1 MPRFAYNARD
11 RVGATVSATLEAPSR
26 KDALRLL
33 AARGLHV
40 TNVAEEVAVRKPV
53 AGKKSGAASAPSPA
67 PRAHGSALN
76 PSQAR
81 LTRKQRLPFLQ
92 ALHDLTGSGLSAGES
107 VRLLSTRLQEPALKV
122 LCTGLWTRLSE
133 GQPLSRAMLDFPAIF
148 DSSTISLIQAGEATG
163 SLNEVLGRLI
173 DHLTEQ
179 RELQRQLATALAYPV
194 LLMFAAGGVVLFF
207 LFFLLPRLQT
217 LFDSLGG
224 KIPTSTQILIGFAH
238 FALHWGWLV
247 LILGIFGAISF
258 WRWRKT
264 ESGRTATDALAL
276 KIPLLGPFVT
286 TRTVHAISHTLS
298 LLLENG
304 ITTADAL
311 RMTERQIMN
320 RVHCHAFGKA
330 IDRVIEGESLSLA
343 LSHTGCFPALMIDR
357 LAIGENTGNIVPSLK
372 DIARNHQKIISQQ
385 LDAFTRILATV
396 MLLTV
401 FMFVGFLAFAIV
413 SAIFNAS
420 AQFNK
425 I

>member
-1 MPRFAYNARD
+1 MPSFAYHARD
-11 RVGATVSATLEAPSR
+11 RAGTAVSATLDAPSR

-33 AARGLHV
+33 AARGLQV
-40 TNVAEEVAVRKPV
+40 TNVAEEAAIRKTS
-53 AGKKSGAASAPSPA
+53 AGKKPDGASARSTA
-67 PRAHGSALN
+67 PRAQGFALFA
-76 PSQAR
+76 PKTS

-92 ALHDLTGSGLSAGES
+92 ALHDLTSSGLSAGES
-107 VRLLSTRLQEPALKV
+107 VRLLSVRLQEPALRA

-133 GQPLSRAMLDFPAIF
+133 GQPLSRAIEDFPAVF

-173 DHLTEQ
+173 AHLTEQ
-179 RELQRQLATALAYPV
+179 RELQRQLATALAYPL

-224 KIPTSTQILIGFAH
+224 KIPVSTEILIGLAH

-247 LILGIFGAISF
+247 LIFATLGAISF
-258 WRWRKT
+258 WRWRQT
-264 ESGRTATDALAL
+264 DAGRTATDAFSL
-276 KIPLLGPFVT
+276 KIPLVGQFVT
-286 TRTVHAISHTLS
+286 TRTVHAISHTLA

-311 RMTERQIMN
+311 RMTERQIIH
-320 RVHCHAFGKA
+320 RIHRRAFGEA

-343 LSHTGCFPALMIDR
+343 LSRTGCFPELMIDR

-372 DIARNHQKIISQQ
+372 DIAHNHQKLISNQ

-401 FMFVGFLAFAIV
+401 FTFVGFLAFAIV
-413 SAIFNAS
+413 SAIFQSS
-420 AQFNK
+420 AQFTK
-425 I
+425 M

>member
-1 MPRFAYNARD
+1 MPRFAYHARD
-11 RVGATVSATLEAPSR
+11 HAGAAVSATLDAPSR

-33 AARGLHV
+33 AARGLQV
-40 TNVAEEVAVRKPV
+40 TNVAEEAVVRKTA
-53 AGKKSGAASAPSPA
+53 AGGKAAAASPSVPHAP
-67 PRAHGSALN
+67 GSGFTASKTN
-76 PSQAR
+76 
-81 LTRKQRLPFLQ
+81 LTRRQRLPLLQ
-92 ALHDLTGSGLSAGES
+92 ALHDLTSSGLSAGES
-107 VRLLSTRLQEPALKV
+107 VRLLSTRLKEPALRA

-133 GQPLSRAMLDFPAIF
+133 GQPLSRAMQDFPTVF

-173 DHLTEQ
+173 SHLTEQ
-179 RELQRQLATALAYPV
+179 RELQRQLLTALAYPL

-224 KIPTSTQILIGFAH
+224 KIPASTQILIGFAN

-247 LILGIFGAISF
+247 AILAILGAISF

-264 ESGRTATDALAL
+264 EAGRLATDAFSL
-276 KIPLLGPFVT
+276 KVPLLGAFVT
-286 TRTVHAISHTLS
+286 TRTVHAISHTLA

-304 ITTADAL
+304 ITTAEAL
-311 RMTERQIMN
+311 RMTERQIMH
-320 RVHCHAFGKA
+320 RVHRRAFGQA

-343 LSHTGCFPALMIDR
+343 LGHTGCFPELMIDR

-372 DIARNHQKIISQQ
+372 DIARNHQKIISHQ

-401 FMFVGFLAFAIV
+401 FLFVGFLAFAIV

-425 I
+425 M

>member
-11 RVGATVSATLEAPSR
+11 HAGTTVSATLDAPSR

-40 TNVAEEVAVRKPV
+40 TTVAEETPVRKT
-53 AGKKSGAASAPSPA
+53 ASGKPSGAASAQSGGS
-67 PRAHGSALN
+67 RAQGSATN
-76 PSQAR
+76 SRQAN
-81 LTRKQRLPFLQ
+81 LTHRQRLPFLQ
-92 ALHDLTGSGLSAGES
+92 ALHDLTSSGLSAGES
-107 VRLLSTRLQEPALKV
+107 VRLLSVRLKEPALRT
-122 LCTGLWTRLSE
+122 LCTGLWNRLSE
-133 GQPLSRAMLDFPAIF
+133 GQPLSRAMEGFPAVF

-173 DHLTEQ
+173 SHLTEQ
-179 RELQRQLATALAYPV
+179 RELQRQLLTALAYPV

-247 LILGIFGAISF
+247 IALAIFGAISF
-258 WRWRKT
+258 WRWRQT
-264 ESGRTATDALAL
+264 EPGRVTTDAFML
-276 KIPLLGPFVT
+276 KVPLLGPFVT
-286 TRTVHAISHTLS
+286 TRTVHAISHTLA

-311 RMTERQIMN
+311 RMTERQIMH
-320 RVHCHAFGKA
+320 RVHRRAFGEA

-343 LSHTGCFPALMIDR
+343 LSHTGCFPELMIDR

-401 FMFVGFLAFAIV
+401 FTFVGFLAFAIV

-425 I
+425 M

>member
-1 MPRFAYNARD
+1 MPRFAYHARD
-11 RVGATVSATLEAPSR
+11 RAGAAVSAALDAPSR

-40 TNVAEEVAVRKPV
+40 TNVAEEAAVHKTA
-53 AGKKSGAASAPSPA
+53 AGKKPGSASAPSGVV
-67 PRAHGSALN
+67 RAQDSALN
-76 PSQAR
+76 ASNTN

-107 VRLLSTRLQEPALKV
+107 VRLLSARLKEPALRA
-122 LCTGLWTRLSE
+122 LCTGLWNRLGE
-133 GQPLSRAMLDFPAIF
+133 GQLLSRAMQDFPGVF

-173 DHLTEQ
+173 AHLTEQ
-179 RELQRQLATALAYPV
+179 RELQRQLLTALAYPV

-224 KIPTSTQILIGFAH
+224 KIPTSTQILIAFAH

-247 LILGIFGAISF
+247 LILAIFGGISF

-264 ESGRTATDALAL
+264 EAGRTVTDAFSL
-276 KIPLLGPFVT
+276 KIPMLGPFVT
-286 TRTVHAISHTLS
+286 TRTVHAISHTLA

-304 ITTADAL
+304 ITTAEAL
-311 RMTERQIMN
+311 RMTERQIMH
-320 RVHCHAFGKA
+320 RIHRRAFGEA

-343 LSHTGCFPALMIDR
+343 LSRTGCFPELMIDR

-372 DIARNHQKIISQQ
+372 DIARNHQKIISHQ

-401 FMFVGFLAFAIV
+401 FVFVGFLAFAIV

-425 I
+425 M

>member
-1 MPRFAYNARD
+1 MPRFAYHARD
-11 RVGATVSATLEAPSR
+11 RAGAAVSAALDAPSR

-33 AARGLHV
+33 AARGLQV
-40 TNVAEEVAVRKPV
+40 TNVSEETVVRPTA
-53 AGKKSGAASAPSPA
+53 AGKKPGGASKSSRG
-67 PRAHGSALN
+67 PRDQDPALN
-76 PSQAR
+76 ASKTSF
-81 LTRKQRLPFLQ
+81 TRKQRLPFLQ
-92 ALHDLTGSGLSAGES
+92 ALHDLTSSGLSAGES
-107 VRLLSTRLQEPALKV
+107 VRLLSTRLKEPALRAV
-122 LCTGLWTRLSE
+122 CTSLWNRLSE
-133 GQPLSRAMLDFPAIF
+133 GQPLSRAMQDFPGVF

-173 DHLTEQ
+173 AHLTEQ
-179 RELQRQLATALAYPV
+179 RELQRQLLTALAYPI

-224 KIPTSTQILIGFAH
+224 KIPVSTQILIGFAH

-247 LILGIFGAISF
+247 LAFAIFGAISF

-264 ESGRTATDALAL
+264 EAGRTATDAFAL
-276 KIPLLGPFVT
+276 KVPLLRPFVI
-286 TRTVHAISHTLS
+286 TRTVHAISHTLA

-304 ITTADAL
+304 ITTAEAL
-311 RMTERQIMN
+311 RMTERQIMH
-320 RVHCHAFGKA
+320 RVHRRAFGQA

-343 LSHTGCFPALMIDR
+343 LSHTGCFPELMIDR

-372 DIARNHQKIISQQ
+372 DIAHNHQKIISQQ

-401 FMFVGFLAFAIV
+401 FVFVGFLAFAIV

-425 I
+425 M

>member
-1 MPRFAYNARD
+1 MPRFAYHARD
-11 RVGATVSATLEAPSR
+11 RAGAAVSATLDAPSR

-33 AARGLHV
+33 AARGLQV
-40 TNVAEEVAVRKPV
+40 TNVAEDTVVRKTAAGNKPGV
-53 AGKKSGAASAPSPA
+53 ASKASRV
-67 PRAHGSALN
+67 PRDQDPALN
-76 PSQAR
+76 ASKTSF
-81 LTRKQRLPFLQ
+81 TRKQRLPFLQ
-92 ALHDLTGSGLSAGES
+92 ALHDLTSSGLSAGES
-107 VRLLSTRLQEPALKV
+107 VRLLSARLKEPALRAV
-122 LCTGLWTRLSE
+122 CTSLWNRLSE
-133 GQPLSRAMLDFPAIF
+133 GQPLSRAMQDFPTVF

-173 DHLTEQ
+173 AHLTEQ
-179 RELQRQLATALAYPV
+179 RELQRQLLTALAYPI

-224 KIPTSTQILIGFAH
+224 KIPVSTQILIGFAH

-247 LILGIFGAISF
+247 LGLAIFGAISF

-264 ESGRTATDALAL
+264 EAGRTATDAFAL
-276 KIPLLGPFVT
+276 KVPLLGPFVT
-286 TRTVHAISHTLS
+286 TRTVHAISHTLA

-304 ITTADAL
+304 ITTAEAL
-311 RMTERQIMN
+311 RMTERQIMH
-320 RVHCHAFGKA
+320 RVHRRAFGEA

-343 LSHTGCFPALMIDR
+343 LGHTGCFPELMIDR

-372 DIARNHQKIISQQ
+372 DIAHNHQKIISHQ

-401 FMFVGFLAFAIV
+401 FVFVGFLAFAIV

-425 I
+425 M

>member
-1 MPRFAYNARD
+1 MPRFAYHARD
-11 RVGATVSATLEAPSR
+11 RAGAAVSATLDAPSR

-33 AARGLHV
+33 AARGLQV
-40 TNVAEEVAVRKPV
+40 TNVAEEAVARKTA
-53 AGKKSGAASAPSPA
+53 AGKKPDGASAPASV
-67 PRAHGSALN
+67 PRAQDLALN
-76 PSQAR
+76 AAKASF
-81 LTRKQRLPFLQ
+81 TRKQRLPFLQ

-107 VRLLSTRLQEPALKV
+107 VRLLSSRLKEPALRA
-122 LCTGLWTRLSE
+122 LCAGLWNRVSE
-133 GQPLSRAMLDFPAIF
+133 GQPLSRAMQDFPAVF
-148 DSSTISLIQAGEATG
+148 DSSTISLLQAGEATG

-173 DHLTEQ
+173 AHLTEQ
-179 RELQRQLATALAYPV
+179 RELQRQLLTALAYPV

-217 LFDSLGG
+217 LFNSLGG
-224 KIPTSTQILIGFAH
+224 KIPVSTQILIGFAH

-247 LILGIFGAISF
+247 LIFAALGAIAF

-264 ESGRTATDALAL
+264 EAGRTAVDAFSL
-276 KIPLLGPFVT
+276 KVPLLGPFVT
-286 TRTVHAISHTLS
+286 TRTVYAISHTLS

-304 ITTADAL
+304 ITTAEAL
-311 RMTERQIMN
+311 RMTERQIMH
-320 RVHCHAFGKA
+320 RIHRRAFGQA

-343 LSHTGCFPALMIDR
+343 LSHTGCFPELMIDR

-372 DIARNHQKIISQQ
+372 DIAVNHQKIISHQ

-425 I
+425 M